1 MNVAA
6 LVMLQTTIEVFVV
19 VTTAGVANDKGG
31 LRAVV
36 EKSGHPLQ
44 FGIF

>member
-36 EKSGHPLQ
+36 EKSGHPVG
-44 FGIF
+44 F